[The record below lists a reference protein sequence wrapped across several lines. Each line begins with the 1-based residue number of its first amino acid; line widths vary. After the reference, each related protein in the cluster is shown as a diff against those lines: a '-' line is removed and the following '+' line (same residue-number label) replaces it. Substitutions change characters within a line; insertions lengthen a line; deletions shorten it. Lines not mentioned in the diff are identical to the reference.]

1 MPNQTPPDSGPR
13 PRPTGAPP
21 SPSGPPDPAPP
32 KRLRAVDDPPRG
44 QAYPPIPPHIARR
57 LGLIVAPAVRTAKRT
72 EHARAA

>member
-1 MPNQTPPDSGPR
+1 MPDQTPPDSGPR

-32 KRLRAVDDPPRG
+32 KRLRAVDDPVKLARAG
-44 QAYPPIPPHIARR
+44 HILAVALARE
-57 LGLIVAPAVRTAKRT
+57 GLTYADLEAPAT